1 MPDGHRSFENRR
13 LRSRLL
19 FLWIPAF
26 AGMTALRCLPAYAH
40 SEATIASDELELRN
54 NGEVTIFK
62 GHVVLKQ
69 DPYQVSS
76 DRMVRTKAT
85 GIVDATGH
93 VKGTW
98 VSPQGEK
105 VQVTGDTARY
115 DPASDTLEIWG
126 PGRVQVQ
133 LDGEKGKAHFFGDRG
148 WVFTRQPGRAKLIG
162 HVTGHLIPAGAL

>member
-1 MPDGHRSFENRR
+1 NFCHSRVSGNLPSGGALMPDGHRSVENRR
-13 LRSRLL
+13 RRSRLL

-62 GHVVLKQ
+62 GHVILKQ

-85 GIVDATGH
+85 GIVEAAGH

-98 VSPQGEK
+98 ISPKGEK
-105 VQVTGDTARY
+105 
-115 DPASDTLEIWG
+115 
-126 PGRVQVQ
+126 
-133 LDGEKGKAHFFGDRG
+133 
-148 WVFTRQPGRAKLIG
+148 
-162 HVTGHLIPAGAL
+162 